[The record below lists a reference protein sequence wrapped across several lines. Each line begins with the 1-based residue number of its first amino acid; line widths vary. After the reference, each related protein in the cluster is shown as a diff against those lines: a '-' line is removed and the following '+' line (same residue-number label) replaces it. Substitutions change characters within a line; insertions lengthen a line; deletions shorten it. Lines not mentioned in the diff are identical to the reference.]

1 MEIERPL
8 KRLNRSPQSRG
19 YWKDSLREQNQ
30 AEIDPG
36 FTGDFSLYNWWGKL
50 SKEKNIYVIINTK
63 MSTATLMT
71 PFPINY
77 I

>member
-36 FTGDFSLYNWWGKL
+36 FTGISVYTIGGESSLRK
-50 SKEKNIYVIINTK
+50 KIY
-63 MSTATLMT
+63 M
-71 PFPINY
+71 
-77 I
+77 